1 MGARRR
7 GKDGRALRSGGSG
20 EPALQRE
27 SHVPG
32 ARDVR
37 GTRDV
42 RDVRGTRD
50 VREVHDVRELNRS
63 GAPDGLAG
71 SVRTELPG
79 NALAAAAA
87 RSFVAA
93 ALREWG
99 LRGMLVDDA
108 VLLVSELVT
117 NAVVHAGTDIGLEC
131 RRANGTLV
139 AEVSDRHPA
148 RGVLAR
154 DDEGHGYGLR
164 LVSALAK
171 EWGISYSRDRKTV
184 WFHLG
189 PAGAGPDAQP
199 YPCPHDVDEGSAGAG
214 TAGSGTAGLP
224 GGVDGPGGP
233 GGPAAPGHGPQGLYA
248 PHASY
253 APHVPEEQRAP
264 RLSLPYAATE
274 WTSHGAL
281 SFLAEASDLLAGHTD
296 EDKVAALAGQLMV
309 PRFADWCAVWLE
321 DPDEGA
327 EPRLARVWHAQ
338 EDHIEELRAAL
349 LTDPPGGLATPALP
363 GQALPWRWPGAAG
376 SGGTATGGTAI
387 GGATAGGTAPGGT
400 GSGGPGSGGAPGTLE
415 GAAAACRLVVGGRI
429 VGTLLI
435 GRAGVRRIPDEVMGL
450 VEDFARRVALAVLS
464 ARRYTRQATISQIL
478 QRGLLPSGEAAIP
491 GLDTA
496 VVYEPSG
503 EGAWAGGDF
512 YDLLEL
518 PDGRWRF
525 ALGDVQGNGPE
536 AAVVTGLARP
546 VLRLLAREGF
556 SVTETMDRL
565 NREIGEQARFLSLLY
580 GELSFRPGGEGGV
593 DCCVVCAG
601 HPLPLIRDAAGEVRV
616 AALPQILLGVMRE
629 VTYDCQY
636 LTLQPGDTMLCVT
649 DGVTERRSGRRMFDD
664 GDGLAGVFGSCV
676 GADAADTAECVRRA
690 VHDFAPGRPT
700 DDLALL
706 VLRAPA

>member
-7 GKDGRALRSGGSG
+7 GEEGRARGPGDA
-20 EPALQRE
+20 ALQGE
-27 SHVPG
+27 SRVPG
-32 ARDVR
+32 AREPGGTVR
-37 GTRDV
+37 
-42 RDVRGTRD
+42 
-50 VREVHDVRELNRS
+50 S
-63 GAPDGLAG
+63 AC
-71 SVRTELPG
+71 TELPG

-87 RSFVAA
+87 RSFVEA

-117 NAVVHAGTDIGLEC
+117 NAVVHAGTAVDLEC
-131 RRANGTLV
+131 RQANGILV

-148 RGVLAR
+148 RAVLAR
-154 DDEGHGYGLR
+154 ADEGHGYGLR
-164 LVSALAK
+164 LISALAK
-171 EWGISYSRDRKTV
+171 EWGISYRKDRKTV
-184 WFHLG
+184 WFRLG
-189 PAGAGPDAQP
+189 PAGRGPHGSYHDDEDGGAELGHAG
-199 YPCPHDVDEGSAGAG
+199 Y
-214 TAGSGTAGLP
+214 L
-224 GGVDGPGGP
+224 
-233 GGPAAPGHGPQGLYA
+233 APGHGPRA
-248 PHASY
+248 PGEH
-253 APHVPEEQRAP
+253 RAP
-264 RLSLPYAATE
+264 RLTRPYAAAE

-296 EDKVAALAGQLMV
+296 EDKVASLAGQLMV

-327 EPRLARVWHAQ
+327 VPRLARVWHAQ
-338 EDHIEELRAAL
+338 EDRIEELRAEL
-349 LTDPPGGLATPALP
+349 QKDPPALTARSLP
-363 GQALPWRWPGAAG
+363 GQALPWRWPTGAA
-376 SGGTATGGTAI
+376 S
-387 GGATAGGTAPGGT
+387 TAPGGA
-400 GSGGPGSGGAPGTLE
+400 S
-415 GAAAACRLVVGGRI
+415 AACRLVVGGRV

-435 GRAGVRRIPDEVMGL
+435 GRAGLLRIPDEVMGL
-450 VEDFARRVALAVLS
+450 IEDFARRVALAVLS

-580 GELSFRPGGEGGV
+580 GELSFRPEDEGGV
-593 DCCVVCAG
+593 DCSVVCAG
-601 HPLPLIRDAAGEVRV
+601 HPLPLIRDAAGGVRV
-616 AALPQILLGVMRE
+616 AALPQILLGVMRD
-629 VTYDCQY
+629 VAYDCQ
-636 LTLQPGDTMLCVT
+636 LFTLQPGDTMLCVT
-649 DGVTERRSGRRMFDD
+649 DGVTERRSGRRLFDD
-664 GDGLAGVFGSCV
+664 GDGLATVLGTCEGL
-676 GADAADTAECVRRA
+676 DAAATAERVRRA